1 MHDKEFQLP
10 YDKCVKIDKEIDT
23 LLEEEKKRQQLTE
36 RKAKLLESSKKSRH
50 FAIYK
55 WLGWNLMLEYI
66 CGRILG
72 VVFFIPLLFL
82 YSIDTNVC
90 EKVVHIIAPSV
101 NDLIRI
107 KMSKKNY
114 MIPINVID
122 CPISVKQQLYDVINS
137 SHKYFLT
144 KRYGRLFMS
153 DVDFNDKMLDIER
166 DKDMKYFLD
175 QLVVGEFYSIADI
188 ITDNQIK
195 YIKEKTNNE
204 EI

>member
-1 MHDKEFQLP
+1 MHENDMQLP
-10 YDKCVKIDKEIDT
+10 YDKCVKIDQEVDA
-23 LLEEEKKRQQLTE
+23 LLEEEKKRQQLNE
-36 RKAKLLESSKKSRH
+36 RKVKLLEDSKKSRH
-50 FAIYK
+50 FAVYK
-55 WLGWNLMLEYI
+55 WLGFNLMLEYV

-72 VVFFIPLLFL
+72 IVLFIPLLFL

-90 EKVVHIIAPSV
+90 EKVVHIIAPSI

-137 SHKYFLT
+137 SYKYFLT
-144 KRYGRLFMS
+144 KYGSGLYVC
-153 DVDFNDKMLDIER
+153 DVSFSGKMLDIKHNKEV
-166 DKDMKYFLD
+166 KYLLD
-175 QLVVGEFYSIADI
+175 QLIEGECYSITDI
-188 ITDNQIK
+188 ITDKQIK
-195 YIKEKTNNE
+195 HKGETKNE

>member
-1 MHDKEFQLP
+1 MQLP

-23 LLEEEKKRQQLTE
+23 LLEEEKKRQQLSE
-36 RKAKLLESSKKSRH
+36 HKARLIRESKKSRH

-55 WLGWNLMLEYI
+55 WLGFNLMLEYI

-72 VVFFIPLLFL
+72 AVLFIPLLFL
-82 YSIDTNVC
+82 YSIDTNAC
-90 EKVVHIIAPSV
+90 EKVVHIIAPSI

-114 MIPINVID
+114 MIPINIID

-137 SHKYFLT
+137 SYKYFLT
-144 KRYGRLFMS
+144 KRYGRLFIS

-188 ITDNQIK
+188 ITDKQVK
-195 YIKEKTNNE
+195 YERGN
-204 EI
+204 

>member
-1 MHDKEFQLP
+1 MRENDMQLP
-10 YDKCVKIDKEIDT
+10 YDKCVKIDQEVDA

-66 CGRILG
+66 CGRLLG
-72 VVFFIPLLFL
+72 VVLFIPLLFL

-90 EKVVHIIAPSV
+90 EKVVHIIAPSI

-114 MIPINVID
+114 MIPINIID

-137 SHKYFLT
+137 SYRYFLT
-144 KRYGRLFMS
+144 KYGSGLYVC
-153 DVDFNDKMLDIER
+153 DVSFSGKMLDIKHNKEV
-166 DKDMKYFLD
+166 KYLLD
-175 QLVVGEFYSIADI
+175 QLVEGECYSIADI
-188 ITDNQIK
+188 ITDKQIK
-195 YIKEKTNNE
+195 HKGETKNE

>member
-1 MHDKEFQLP
+1 MHEKDMQLP
-10 YDKCVKIDKEIDT
+10 YDKCVKIDQEVDA

-36 RKAKLLESSKKSRH
+36 RKAKLLEDSKKSRH
-50 FAIYK
+50 FAVYK
-55 WLGWNLMLEYI
+55 WLGFNLMLEYI

-72 VVFFIPLLFL
+72 AVLFIPLLFL

-90 EKVVHIIAPSV
+90 EKVVHHIAPSI

-137 SHKYFLT
+137 SYKYFLT
-144 KRYGRLFMS
+144 KRYGRLFIS
-153 DVDFNDKMLDIER
+153 CVDFNDKMLDIER

-175 QLVVGEFYSIADI
+175 QLVVGEFYSIVDI
-188 ITDNQIK
+188 ITDKQIK
-195 YIKEKTNNE
+195 HKGENQK
-204 EI
+204 